1 MVEYRKGGDVY
12 TNSVTSMLGRGVTK
26 DTEDREKTVIIPG
39 VYGDPNTAKPF
50 SMQMATPLPNVTQ
63 VTVNDLYFGESF
75 AINSAGYYNVYDATT
90 VRLREV
96 SIGYEFPEK
105 YLKNAFRWAIQCY
118 RKEPVVLCPEYS
130 EIHPL

>member
-1 MVEYRKGGDVY
+1 
-12 TNSVTSMLGRGVTK
+12 MLGRGVTK

-39 VYGDPNTAKPF
+39 VYGDPNTATAIKDANGNK
-50 SMQMATPLPNVTQ
+50 SVTQ

-90 VRLREV
+90 FRLREV

-105 YLKNAFRWAIQCY
+105 WLTENAIR
-118 RKEPVVLCPEYS
+118 
-130 EIHPL
+130 